1 MYVEK
6 KKVYIS
12 AFKVHLLLHIQ
23 RLRMNHKIVIICSQI
38 DDITRNADRI
48 NAIWTCVMYDVC
60 RLFTSYSRISL

>member
-1 MYVEK
+1 MYFEK

-23 RLRMNHKIVIICSQI
+23 KLRMNHKIVIICSQI

-48 NAIWTCVMYDVC
+48 NAI
-60 RLFTSYSRISL
+60 